1 MMPQVKG
8 FTSGLSIWPRANF
21 MNVIPACMP
30 VVICDRGSAVSELA
44 KGAERGLASFVGRGG
59 ANAQLRAAGAGPS
72 SGPNPNRCRSSQLE
86 GVRAALY
93 GRGRGRRHP
102 HHRARCKAQP
112 SVCDATPGAPP
123 ALPCKPVCRN
133 TPHRLKGTA
142 RSSHRSHRSSPST
155 ESLVWRPTKAA
166 SVVVEHSTLAKH
178 GLIDTCLC
186 SRAWPPSATRCLPNG
201 PGAVARRVGIRG
213 VKNGLDR

>member
-1 MMPQVKG
+1 
-8 FTSGLSIWPRANF
+8 
-21 MNVIPACMP
+21 MP

-44 KGAERGLASFVGRGG
+44 TGAERGLASFVGRGG
-59 ANAQLRAAGAGPS
+59 ANAQLKAAGAGPS

-102 HHRARCKAQP
+102 HHQARCKAQP

-155 ESLVWRPTKAA
+155 ESLVWRPTRQLL
-166 SVVVEHSTLAKH
+166 SWWSTAP
-178 GLIDTCLC
+178 
-186 SRAWPPSATRCLPNG
+186 WPS
-201 PGAVARRVGIRG
+201 RG
-213 VKNGLDR
+213 VKRTTGRSRAVKRVRARKAEG

>member
-1 MMPQVKG
+1 
-8 FTSGLSIWPRANF
+8 
-21 MNVIPACMP
+21 MP

-44 KGAERGLASFVGRGG
+44 TGAERGLASFVGRGG
-59 ANAQLRAAGAGPS
+59 ANAQLKAAGAGPS

-155 ESLVWRPTKAA
+155 ESLVGALPRQLLSWWSTAPWRQ
-166 SVVVEHSTLAKH
+166 
-178 GLIDTCLC
+178 
-186 SRAWPPSATRCLPNG
+186 
-201 PGAVARRVGIRG
+201 AR
-213 VKNGLDR
+213 LDRYFTRQRGATEFSGRGCVVMNVLLGALLSL

>member
-1 MMPQVKG
+1 MP
-8 FTSGLSIWPRANF
+8 
-21 MNVIPACMP
+21 
-30 VVICDRGSAVSELA
+30 VICDRGSVVSELA
-44 KGAERGLASFVGRGG
+44 TGAERGLASFVGRGG

-178 GLIDTCLC
+178 GLTLYYFPYKYKRNCFFRRQKSIN
-186 SRAWPPSATRCLPNG
+186 RQKKAWRPN
-201 PGAVARRVGIRG
+201 PE
-213 VKNGLDR
+213 K

>member
-1 MMPQVKG
+1 
-8 FTSGLSIWPRANF
+8 
-21 MNVIPACMP
+21 MP

-86 GVRAALY
+86 GVQTALY

-102 HHRARCKAQP
+102 HHQARCKAQP

-155 ESLVWRPTKAA
+155 ESLVWRPTRQLLSWWSTAPWPSNTCCPHIFTPSKKNQEERRTR
-166 SVVVEHSTLAKH
+166 SLSLSLLYPSRLTHSTH
-178 GLIDTCLC
+178 TNY
-186 SRAWPPSATRCLPNG
+186 PTRSSTPHHLTSSPH
-201 PGAVARRVGIRG
+201 
-213 VKNGLDR
+213 L